1 MIILASASPRR
12 AELLRQIG
20 IPFKRQHADIDE
32 SLRVGEHARD
42 YVMRLAVEKAMAISR
57 EVGVTSQ
64 FPVLGADTAVIFGD
78 EILGKPLNYEHFY
91 AMMVKLSGHTHQVMT
106 AVALIM
112 PSGEQMRALS
122 VSDVSF
128 RHLQEFE
135 IEAYWQSGEPHDKA
149 GGYAVQGLAAI
160 FIENLTGSYSGVMGL
175 PLFETAQLLGQAG
188 VTSPVAMGAEMG
200 SQNSE

>member
-20 IPFKRQHADIDE
+20 ISFKRQHADIDE
-32 SLRVGEHARD
+32 SLCVGEHAQD
-42 YVMRLAVEKAMAISR
+42 YVMRLAVEKAMAISK
-57 EVGVTSQ
+57 EIDADSQ
-64 FPVLGADTAVIFGD
+64 LPVLGADTSVIIDD
-78 EILGKPLNYEHFY
+78 EILGKPLNYEHFH

-122 VSDVSF
+122 VSHVSF
-128 RHLQEFE
+128 RHLQEVE

-175 PLFETAQLLGQAG
+175 PLFETAQLLRQAG
-188 VTSPVAMGAEMG
+188 ITSPVAMGVEMG